1 MLEKNSLVHEGNSLV
16 LEKISLVHKETLRC
30 IRTILW
36 CKMNVVG
43 SKTNSFLQEDILDQK
58 QILCSKRRIFF
69 QRENFLYD
77 MEIIFVNT
85 HFGVPM
91 KRLFCA
97 HAIIHAKKWSI
108 LHT

>member
-16 LEKISLVHKETLRC
+16 LEKISLVHKETLWC

-85 HFGVPM
+85 HIGVPM
-91 KRLFCA
+91 KRLLCA
-97 HAIIHAKKWSI
+97 HAIIHAKKWCI